1 MNTGYRNP
9 LEDAK
14 YFLKRNKTFSR
25 VLIINVAVFLAVN
38 IINVFLR
45 LSKAYGPGELSPLI
59 EWLAVPA
66 SLSALIQRPWTI
78 ITYMFLQYDF
88 FHLFFNMLILY
99 FGGRIF
105 LEYMNQKKFLATYLW
120 GGIAGALLY
129 IIIFNIFPLLREGVS
144 HSIALGASAS
154 VLAVLIAISVYVP
167 EYTVNLFL
175 FGRTKLKYI
184 ALVVIL
190 IDILSIFT
198 VNTRDPGEINFG
210 GHIAH
215 LGGALWGYLSVKL
228 LKKGW
233 DFSGIANIF
242 DFSGF
247 RKLFMKPKKNKY
259 RYNNPINEKPLSDDE
274 YNLRK
279 KKKQQ
284 RIDAILEKISKSGYE
299 SLSKEEKEFLFRMSN
314 NK

>member
-1 MNTGYRNP
+1 MNMHYRNP
-9 LEDAK
+9 VEDAK
-14 YFLKRNKTFSR
+14 YFLKRNKTFTR
-25 VLIINVAVFLAVN
+25 VILINIAVFLTVN

-45 LSKAYGPGELSPLI
+45 LSKVYGPGELSPVI
-59 EWLAVPA
+59 EWLSVPA
-66 SLSALIQRPWTI
+66 SLSSLIQKPWTI

-105 LEYMNQKKFLATYLW
+105 LEYMNQKKFLSTYIW
-120 GGIAGALLY
+120 GGIMGALLY
-129 IIIFNIFPLLREGVS
+129 IAIFNIFPLLQEGLS
-144 HSIALGASAS
+144 QSIALGASAS
-154 VLAVLIAISVYVP
+154 VLAVLIAISTYVP

-215 LGGALWGYLSVKL
+215 LGGALWGFMSIKL
-228 LKKGW
+228 LRKGYDLSGVL
-233 DFSGIANIF
+233 DFF
-242 DFSGF
+242 KFSGF
-247 RKLFMKPKKNKY
+247 KKYFMKSGHNKKKNK
-259 RYNNPINEKPLSDDE
+259 NPLNKKPISDDE

-279 KKKQQ
+279 QKMQKKT
-284 RIDAILEKISKSGYE
+284 DAILEKISKSGYE

-314 NK
+314 KN